1 MHMSQLYVGV
11 DWHKRTSTWIAINEA
26 REQVYCRSW
35 GCTPDEVH
43 AAISSL
49 PTAPEN
55 ITLGVEPVC
64 GWRWM
69 TQVCMDRGIAQTY
82 IANPKRL
89 REIAQTAKKT
99 DKNDARTIADL
110 LRMGYLPQAYRA
122 PNEVHALRI
131 LVRQRGFF
139 VRLGTATKCRIH
151 GVCTAL
157 GAHIT
162 AERPLHKAGRDQVM
176 YSTHEELR
184 DLYRTMDELE
194 THKTGVEKKIAASI
208 TLTPTYRVVTSM
220 PGVGV
225 VTAAA
230 ILAEVGDFSRFPTPS
245 SLVGYAGIYPRERSS
260 GGKQQFGSISKTGSK
275 VLRYSI
281 IEAAMR
287 VRDTDTSHN
296 LYTHYDAARNK
307 RHKTPKQAR
316 VVLAHKM
323 LTIMWHLV
331 KRGVVYDDRAV
342 KPAQREMT
350 S

>member
-1 MHMSQLYVGV
+1 MYMSQQYVGV
-11 DWHKRTSTWIAINEA
+11 DWHKRTSTWVAINEN
-26 REQVYCRSW
+26 REKVYCRSW

-49 PTAPEN
+49 PATPAD

-69 TQVCMDRGIAQTY
+69 TQVCTERGIERTY
-82 IANPKRL
+82 VANPKRL
-89 REIAQTAKKT
+89 REIAQSAQKT
-99 DKNDARTIADL
+99 DKNDALTITEL
-110 LRMGYLPQAYRA
+110 LRMGYLPRAYRA
-122 PNEVHALRI
+122 PDTVHALRA

-157 GAHIT
+157 GAHT
-162 AERPLHKAGRDQVM
+162 TTERPLHASGRIALTQGG
-176 YSTHEELR
+176 HEELK
-184 DLYRTMDELE
+184 DLYVTMDELE
-194 THKTGVEKKIAASI
+194 THRIGIEKKIRATIKETETYKILTSI
-208 TLTPTYRVVTSM
+208 
-220 PGVGV
+220 PGVGLI
-225 VTAAA
+225 TAATV
-230 ILAEVGDFSRFPTPS
+230 LAEVGDFARFNSPS
-245 SLVGYAGIYPRERSS
+245 ALVSYTGIYPRERSS
-260 GGKQQFGSISKTGSK
+260 AGKQHFGGMSK
-275 VLRYSI
+275 VGSRILRYTI

-287 VRDTDTSHN
+287 VRDTDKSHN
-296 LYTHYDAARNK
+296 LYTHYDAARNRRK
-307 RHKTPKQAR
+307 KTPKQAR

-331 KRGVVYDDRAV
+331 KRGVTYDDRAV

>member
-1 MHMSQLYVGV
+1 MSQLYVGV
-11 DWHKRTSTWIAINEA
+11 DWHKRTSTWIAINED
-26 REQVYCRSW
+26 REKVYSRSW

-49 PTAPEN
+49 PAAPED

-69 TQVCMDRGIAQTY
+69 TQVCMDRGIERTY

-89 REIAQTAKKT
+89 REIAQTAQKT
-99 DKNDARTIADL
+99 DKNDALTIAEL
-110 LRMGYLPQAYRA
+110 LRMGYLPRAYRA
-122 PNEVHALRI
+122 PDAVQTLRA

-139 VRLGTATKCRIH
+139 VRLSTATKCRIH

-157 GAHIT
+157 GAHT
-162 AERPLHKAGRDQVM
+162 TTERPLHVSGRVDLM
-176 YSTHEELR
+176 SGTHDELR
-184 DLYRTMDELE
+184 DLYTTMDELE
-194 THKTGVEKKIAASI
+194 AHRVGIEKKIRASI
-208 TLTPTYRVVTSM
+208 QETKTYQILTSV
-220 PGVGV
+220 PGVGP

-230 ILAEVGDFSRFPTPS
+230 ILAEVGDFARFKTPS
-245 SLVGYAGIYPRERSS
+245 ALVSYTGLYPRERSS
-260 GGKQQFGSISKTGSK
+260 AGKQHFGGMSKMGSRI
-275 VLRYSI
+275 LRYTI

-287 VRDTDTSHN
+287 VRDTDKAHN

-307 RHKTPKQAR
+307 RRKTAKQAR

-331 KRGVVYDDRAV
+331 KRGVTYDDRVV